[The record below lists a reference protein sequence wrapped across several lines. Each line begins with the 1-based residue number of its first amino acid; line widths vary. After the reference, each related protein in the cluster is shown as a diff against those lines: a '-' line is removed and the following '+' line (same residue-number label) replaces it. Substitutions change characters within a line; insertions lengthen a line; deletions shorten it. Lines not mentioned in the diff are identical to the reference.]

1 LPSLSELGYAL
12 AWKAS
17 TSCGAMGLS
26 LNHKVTLRYGST
38 RNATAQWFREN
49 FSPAMTPVAVHFACA
64 WAVAANVERQRV
76 ARSNPPRLAAGLRQ
90 SMAITVSSVGGGR
103 SIVGLPALLQFVNA
117 CADERTGT
125 RCQSGQ

>member
-1 LPSLSELGYAL
+1 MSHCAPAMADFPCVKPISIDFTAPAEAFAWPPPGQNAATTMVRGLPSLSELGYAL

-17 TSCGAMGLS
+17 TSCGAMGVS

-64 WAVAANVERQRV
+64 
-76 ARSNPPRLAAGLRQ
+76 
-90 SMAITVSSVGGGR
+90 
-103 SIVGLPALLQFVNA
+103 
-117 CADERTGT
+117 
-125 RCQSGQ
+125 